1 MPLTEYFAD
10 PSTPAPESPVGR
22 LMQQLVSK
30 RPEMYERDFDAA
42 RVEAN
47 RLILVATA
55 RKNFSVPSVVMVQQE
70 AENAAK
76 AKGYWASLRPSA
88 PVEESGA

>member
-1 MPLTEYFAD
+1 MTLTEYFGD

-22 LMQQLVSK
+22 IMQQLVIK
-30 RPEMYERDFDAA
+30 RPEMYAADFDAA

-47 RLILVATA
+47 RLIELAA
-55 RKNFSVPSVVMVQQE
+55 AKRNFSVPSVLTVQQE

-76 AKGYWASLRPSA
+76 AKAYWASLRPSA
-88 PVEESGA
+88 PQEEPGA